1 MQAQEAQKA
10 AAVSSLQAC
19 ITTAVQGG
27 SRNTAVA
34 AAELVAAC
42 SGKSDAQAAAEAI
55 LMAQSAAAAGDLEAL
70 YRDAAGPQ
78 VGHGLVMTVMH
89 VVHVTPCKAL
99 MCSKSYKACMLIL
112 SLKAAH
118 MIL

>member
-1 MQAQEAQKA
+1 MQAQEARK

-19 ITTAVQGG
+19 ITTAVQAGT
-27 SRNTAVA
+27 RNTAVA

-42 SGKSDAQAAAEAI
+42 SGKSDAQSAAEAI

-78 VGHGLVMTVMH
+78 VGHCLVMTVKQ

-99 MCSKSYKACMLIL
+99 MCSESYEASFESCPMKF
-112 SLKAAH
+112 
-118 MIL
+118 